1 MFQNKNKFKP
11 LYKQFLK
18 LRENVQNRK
27 KLWNFKKK
35 KWKLFQEANQK
46 KSSWYRKFKP
56 KDQSQYIVSRYPNR
70 GFSYQ
75 KRYKNTLIANKKL
88 KLFYGGLSNAFVK
101 KKIKKIWNKNYKNL
115 IPRFLKFFENRL
127 DVVLYRA
134 RFSQSI
140 RSAKQLIL
148 HHKIY
153 VNGKPTKVSS
163 YLLKIGD
170 LITVDLS
177 SFDYIKS
184 NIKKSSIWLIPPKHL
199 CINYKTLQIILG
211 DSKNTNF
218 SLNFSYHLHLEK
230 IITSY
235 YQN

>member
-1 MFQNKNKFKP
+1 MFKNKNKFKP

-18 LRENVQNRK
+18 LRENIQNRK

-35 KWKLFQEANQK
+35 KWKFFQEANQK
-46 KSSWYRKFKP
+46 KLNWYRKFKP
-56 KDQSQYIVSRYPNR
+56 KDQFQYIVSRYPNR
-70 GFSYQ
+70 GSSYQ
-75 KRYKNTLIANKKL
+75 KRYKNMLVTNKKF
-88 KLFYGGLSNAFVK
+88 KLFYGGLLNMFVK
-101 KKIKKIWNKNYKNL
+101 KQIKKIWNKNYKNL
-115 IPRFLKFFENRL
+115 TTRFLKFFENRL

-134 RFSQSI
+134 RFSNSI

-153 VNGKPTKVSS
+153 VNGKSVKVGS

-170 LITVDLS
+170 LITVDLN
-177 SFDYIKS
+177 SFDFIKL
-184 NIKKSSIWLIPPKHL
+184 NIKRSSIWLIPPKNL
-199 CINYKTLQIILG
+199 SINYKTLQIIFG
-211 DSKNTNF
+211 DSKNTNL